1 MVLYSMILFAAAALF
16 LGLAIAIYRGNT
28 NLIHDYHQVHV
39 KEAERKKYGQAFSKG
54 LFALAISM
62 LCSGII
68 ALFGETLP
76 IALIPTGVLLAGFV
90 IASIMIAK
98 VQKAFNGGFW
108 GK

>member
-1 MVLYSMILFAAAALF
+1 
-16 LGLAIAIYRGNT
+16 
-28 NLIHDYHQVHV
+28 
-39 KEAERKKYGQAFSKG
+39 
-54 LFALAISM
+54 M